1 MWWKWNTAPGERTG
15 TRSGFW
21 TGDISTVD
29 ERGEFSPVSYACGCD
44 RSKRAQEEL
53 RRMQERY
60 QLILEQTD
68 DIIVEWDIPK
78 DRFTASDNWERKF
91 GYQLSG
97 TV

>member
-1 MWWKWNTAPGERTG
+1 
-15 TRSGFW
+15 
-21 TGDISTVD
+21 
-29 ERGEFSPVSYACGCD
+29 
-44 RSKRAQEEL
+44 
-53 RRMQERY
+53 MQERY

-91 GYQLSG
+91 GYQPSG